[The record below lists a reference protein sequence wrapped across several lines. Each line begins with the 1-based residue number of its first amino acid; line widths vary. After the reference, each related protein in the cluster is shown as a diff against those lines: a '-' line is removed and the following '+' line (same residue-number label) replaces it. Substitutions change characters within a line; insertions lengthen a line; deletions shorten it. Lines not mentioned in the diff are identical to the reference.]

1 MTGFTN
7 TIQHIYIYLETWSY
21 LFSTYDQTLWT
32 LPYVPIAN
40 HAHVSNGTHKKMI
53 KLTFLKFNKKHT
65 KFIISLLFQLFF
77 SQVFTPTVPSRFCA
91 WRWCECG
98 EFEAVY
104 FELKTLLDVV
114 YLKVMW
120 FEDDV
125 NAKRVLCIGKIL
137 GCGVLGE
144 MLWWRYSAW
153 RWCECGEVGQQN
165 LRPCTLIEKS

>member
-125 NAKRVLCIGKIL
+125 NAVSLANKMWGHQESTMHWKDF
-137 GCGVLGE
+137 G
-144 MLWWRYSAW
+144 LW
-153 RWCECGEVGQQN
+153 
-165 LRPCTLIEKS
+165 CTWGNVMMKV